1 MRRLRLPRGHCR
13 GFLGVQLWT
22 EGSQRADLL
31 LAYPTGLAI
40 EEPWYLVS
48 NAPLQL
54 ELVWSY
60 ARRFWCE
67 ELFRDQKSGIFQ
79 LASSGLR
86 HPERIDRLL
95 LVVAIA
101 VLVSSL
107 QGYAISVDGLRRQV
121 DPH

>member
-79 LASSGLR
+79 LESSGLR

-101 VLVSSL
+101 VL
-107 QGYAISVDGLRRQV
+107 GG
-121 DPH
+121 